1 MAGQKMSTARTQV
14 LGAIK
19 RALGPHDTQAAAERL
34 AQRPMGP
41 QPERSQGSVD
51 DLLARF
57 QAEAKRV
64 TAEIISVGP
73 VSEIPDAI
81 AKFAAERGISG
92 PWRITPGLRDLP
104 WDQSGHNVLFSP
116 ADLTVSLG
124 VSRAIAGI
132 AETGTIL
139 MTSGADDSMLL
150 AFVAEIHVI
159 TLARSAIVGSLEQ
172 AWAKLSTPVPRSAV
186 FATGPS
192 RTADIEMTPEFG
204 AHGPKVQVIIL
215 HE

>member
-1 MAGQKMSTARTQV
+1 MSTARNQV

-19 RALGPHDTQAAAERL
+19 RALGPHDTKAAADRL
-34 AQRPMGP
+34 ALRPIGP
-41 QPERSQGSVD
+41 QPARAQGSSP

-57 QAEAKRV
+57 QSEALRV
-64 TAEIISVGP
+64 TSEVLSVGP
-73 VSEIPDAI
+73 ASEIPAAI
-81 AKFAAERGISG
+81 AKYAAERGIAG
-92 PWRITPGLRDLP
+92 TCRITPGLRDLP

-124 VSRAIAGI
+124 VSRALAGI
-132 AETGTIL
+132 AETGTVL
-139 MTSGADDSMLL
+139 MASGPDDSMLL

-172 AWAKLSTPVPRSAV
+172 ALDKLSRPVPRSAV

-204 AHGPKVQVIIL
+204 AHGPKAQIIIL

>member
-1 MAGQKMSTARTQV
+1 MSTARNQV

-19 RALGPHDTQAAAERL
+19 RALGPHDTTAAAERL

-41 QPERSQGSVD
+41 KPARAQGSIP

-57 QAEAKRV
+57 QAEAQRV
-64 TAEIISVGP
+64 TAEVLSVGP
-73 VSEIPDAI
+73 ATDIPAAI
-81 AKFAAERGISG
+81 ATYAAERGIAG

-104 WDQSGHNVLFSP
+104 WDRSGHNVLFSP

-132 AETGTIL
+132 AETGTVL
-139 MTSGADDSMLL
+139 MTSGPDDSMLL

-172 AWAKLSTPVPRSAV
+172 ALAKLSQPVPRSVV

-215 HE
+215 HK